1 VTRKPASADAGFFVR
16 AWDVLLPP
24 PPPGQRHGRGFKNN
38 PHDQEFFMC
47 SIFGIFGLQ
56 PGDDLQ
62 ALRRQALDC
71 SQRQRHR
78 GPDWSGVYVDDGA
91 ILVHERLAIV
101 DPAGGSQPL
110 LSADGHLA
118 LAVNGEIYNHREL
131 KQQLTQPYAFQT
143 GSDCEVI
150 NALYR
155 EDAPAALLNRL
166 NGIFAF
172 ALWDKATG
180 RVLIA
185 RDPMGVCPLYWG
197 HDQQGRLRVASEMKS
212 LADSCADVAQFPP
225 GHYYDSVSGELLQ
238 YYRKPWRDYAAVQG
252 VQVSKQ
258 ELREAFER
266 AVHRQLMT
274 DVPYGVL
281 LSGGLDSSL
290 VAAVAARFARKRIE
304 DNDEAEAWWPRLHSF
319 AIGLKGSPDLA
330 AAAIAAESL
339 GTVHHGFEY
348 TFEEGL
354 DALPEVIRH
363 IETYDVTTIRASTP
377 MFLLARRIK
386 AMGVKMVLSGEG
398 SDEIFGG
405 YLYFHKAPNAREF
418 HEELIRKLDALY
430 NYDCLRANKS
440 MMAWGVEPRVP
451 FLDVEFLDVAM
462 RMDAQYKMIDKTS
475 GGATRMEKGV
485 LREAFEGYLPD
496 SILWR
501 QKEQFSDGVG
511 YGWIDGLKAHAEAQV
526 SDRELAAAD
535 KRFPVNPP
543 QTKEAYYYRTL
554 FERVFP
560 TPAAAETVPGG
571 KSIACSSPAAI
582 AWDASFANAAD
593 PSGRAVA
600 GVHAQALGA

>member
-1 VTRKPASADAGFFVR
+1 
-16 AWDVLLPP
+16 
-24 PPPGQRHGRGFKNN
+24 
-38 PHDQEFFMC
+38 MC
-47 SIFGIFGLQ
+47 SILGIFGLQ
-56 PGDDLQ
+56 PGDDVQ
-62 ALRRQALDC
+62 ALRRRALEL

-78 GPDWSGVYVDDGA
+78 GPDWSGVHLDDGA

-110 LSADGHLA
+110 RSADGELA

-131 KQQLTQPYAFQT
+131 EQSLATPYAFQT

-155 EDAPAALLNRL
+155 EREDIGQWLNAL

-172 ALWDKATG
+172 ALWDRA
-180 RVLIA
+180 RRRFVIA
-185 RDPMGVCPLYWG
+185 RDPIGVCPLYWG
-197 HDQQGRLRVASEMKS
+197 HDGDGRLCVASEMKA
-212 LADSCADVAQFPP
+212 LADICADVAQFPP
-225 GHYYDSVSGELLQ
+225 GHYYDSERGELVR
-238 YYRKPWRDYAAVQG
+238 YYQRPWRDHATTKDVE
-252 VQVSKQ
+252 VSKQ

-266 AVHRQLMT
+266 AVHRQLMS

-304 DNDEAEAWWPRLHSF
+304 DNDTTEAWWPRLHSF
-319 AIGLKGSPDLA
+319 AIGLEGSPDLA
-330 AAAIAAESL
+330 AAEVAAKAL
-339 GTVHHGFEY
+339 GTVHHGFTY

-398 SDEIFGG
+398 SDEVFGG
-405 YLYFHKAPNAREF
+405 YLYFHKAPDAREF
-418 HEELIRKLDALY
+418 HEETVRKLDALH

-451 FLDVEFLDVAM
+451 FLDVEFLEVAM
-462 RMDAQYKMIDKTS
+462 RMDAAHKMVRPGPS
-475 GGATRMEKGV
+475 GRKIEKAI
-485 LREAFEGYLPD
+485 LREAFDGYLPD
-496 SILWR
+496 EILWR

-511 YGWIDGLKAHAEAQV
+511 YGWIDGLKAHAEAQI
-526 SDRELAAAD
+526 SDRVFAASAS
-535 KRFPVNPP
+535 RFPVNPP
-543 QTKEAYYYRTL
+543 QTKEAYLYRHI
-554 FERVFP
+554 FEQFFP
-560 TPAAAETVPGG
+560 GVACAQTVPGG

-582 AWDASFANAAD
+582 AWDAAFAKMAD

-600 GVHAQALGA
+600 GVHEAAL

>member
-1 VTRKPASADAGFFVR
+1 
-16 AWDVLLPP
+16 
-24 PPPGQRHGRGFKNN
+24 
-38 PHDQEFFMC
+38 MC

-56 PGDDLQ
+56 PGDDLRG
-62 ALRRQALDC
+62 LRRQALEL

-78 GPDWSGVYVDDGA
+78 GPDWSGVYIDDGA

-110 LSADGHLA
+110 RSADGELA

-131 KQQLTQPYAFQT
+131 KKELVQPYEFLT

-155 EDAPAALLNRL
+155 EDSPASFLNRL

-172 ALWDKATG
+172 ALWDKAAG
-180 RVLIA
+180 RALVA

-197 HDQQGRLRVASEMKS
+197 HDREGRLCVASEMKS
-212 LADSCADVAQFPP
+212 LADTCADVAQFPP
-225 GHYYDSVSGELLQ
+225 GHWYDTSTGELKK
-238 YYRKPWRDYAAVQG
+238 YYERPWRDYDAVED
-252 VQVSKQ
+252 VEVSAQ
-258 ELREAFER
+258 ELREAFEA

-290 VAAVAARFARKRIE
+290 VAAVAARYARHRIE
-304 DNDEAEAWWPRLHSF
+304 EDDKSEAWWPRLHSF

-330 AAAIAAESL
+330 AAEVAAAAL

-348 TFEEGL
+348 SFEEGL

-377 MFLLARRIK
+377 MYLLARRIK

-418 HEELIRKLDALY
+418 HEELVRKLDALH

-451 FLDVEFLDVAM
+451 FLDVEFMDVAM
-462 RMDAQYKMIDKTS
+462 RMDAKYKMID
-475 GGATRMEKGV
+475 
-485 LREAFEGYLPD
+485 
-496 SILWR
+496 
-501 QKEQFSDGVG
+501 
-511 YGWIDGLKAHAEAQV
+511 
-526 SDRELAAAD
+526 
-535 KRFPVNPP
+535 
-543 QTKEAYYYRTL
+543 
-554 FERVFP
+554 
-560 TPAAAETVPGG
+560 
-571 KSIACSSPAAI
+571 
-582 AWDASFANAAD
+582 
-593 PSGRAVA
+593 
-600 GVHAQALGA
+600 

>member
-1 VTRKPASADAGFFVR
+1 
-16 AWDVLLPP
+16 
-24 PPPGQRHGRGFKNN
+24 
-38 PHDQEFFMC
+38 MC

-56 PGDDLQ
+56 AGDDLQ
-62 ALRRQALDC
+62 ALRRQALEQ

-78 GPDWSGVYVDDGA
+78 GPDWSGVYVDERA

-110 LSADGHLA
+110 LSEDGTLA

-131 KQQLTQPYAFQT
+131 KQELVQPYAFQT

-155 EDAPAALLNRL
+155 EDDPASFLNRL

-172 ALWDKATG
+172 ALWDKVAG
-180 RVLIA
+180 RAIIA
-185 RDPMGVCPLYWG
+185 RDPIGVVPLYWG
-197 HDQQGRLRVASEMKS
+197 HDKQGRLCVASEMKS
-212 LADSCADVAQFPP
+212 LADTCADVAQFPP
-225 GHYYDSVSGELLQ
+225 GHWYDSATGELLQ
-238 YYRKPWRDYAAVQG
+238 YYARPWRDYDAVQG
-252 VQVSKQ
+252 VEVSRQ
-258 ELREAFER
+258 ALREAFEA

-290 VAAVAARFARKRIE
+290 VAAVAARYARHRIE
-304 DNDEAEAWWPRLHSF
+304 DGDRSEAWWPRLHSF
-319 AIGLKGSPDLA
+319 AIGLAGSPDLA
-330 AAAIAAESL
+330 AAKIAADML

-418 HEELIRKLDALY
+418 HEELVRKLDALN

-451 FLDVEFLDVAM
+451 FLDRAFLDVAM
-462 RMDAQYKMIDKTS
+462 RMDARHKMVDKAS
-475 GGATRMEKGV
+475 GRIEKAV
-485 LREAFEGYLPD
+485 LREAFEGYLPQE
-496 SILWR
+496 ILWR

-535 KRFPVNPP
+535 KRFPYNPP
-543 QTKEAYYYRTL
+543 QTKEAYYYRSL
-554 FERVFP
+554 FEQFYP
-560 TPAAAETVPGG
+560 SPAAAETVPGG

-582 AWDASFANAAD
+582 AWDASFATMAD

-600 GVHAQALGA
+600 GVHAQALAG

>member
-1 VTRKPASADAGFFVR
+1 
-16 AWDVLLPP
+16 
-24 PPPGQRHGRGFKNN
+24 
-38 PHDQEFFMC
+38 MC

-62 ALRRQALDC
+62 VLRQQSLEH

-78 GPDWSGVYVDDGA
+78 GPDWSGVHLDEGA

-110 LSADGHLA
+110 LSEDGQLV
-118 LAVNGEIYNHREL
+118 LAVNGEIYNHVALKAEL
-131 KQQLTQPYAFQT
+131 KQAYAFQT

-155 EDAPAALLNRL
+155 EDEPASLLNRL

-172 ALWDKATG
+172 ALWDKAKS
-180 RVLIA
+180 RAIIA
-185 RDPMGVCPLYWG
+185 RDPIGVCPLYWG
-197 HDQQGRLRVASEMKS
+197 HDREGRLRVASEMKS
-212 LADSCADVAQFPP
+212 LADTCADVAQFPP
-225 GHYYDSVSGELLQ
+225 GHWYDTATGELNK
-238 YYRKPWRDYAAVQG
+238 YYERPWRDYDAVEG
-252 VQVSKQ
+252 VEVPLQ
-258 ELREAFER
+258 ELREAFEA

-290 VAAVAARFARKRIE
+290 VAAVAARYARHRVE
-304 DNDEAEAWWPRLHSF
+304 DNDKSEAWWPRLHSF

-330 AAAIAAESL
+330 AAKVAAEML

-451 FLDVEFLDVAM
+451 FLDREFLDVAM
-462 RMDAQYKMIDKTS
+462 RMDAKFKMIDKS
-475 GGATRMEKGV
+475 RVDQSRGDAQRMEKGV
-485 LREAFEGYLPD
+485 LRAAFDGYLPD

-511 YGWIDGLKAHAEAQV
+511 YGWIDGLKAHAEKQV

-543 QTKEAYYYRTL
+543 QTKEAYYYRSL
-554 FERVFP
+554 FERFYP
-560 TPAAAETVPGG
+560 SPAAAETVPGG

-582 AWDASFANAAD
+582 AWDASFARMAD

-600 GVHAQALGA
+600 GVHEAAL

>member
-1 VTRKPASADAGFFVR
+1 
-16 AWDVLLPP
+16 
-24 PPPGQRHGRGFKNN
+24 
-38 PHDQEFFMC
+38 MC

-110 LSADGHLA
+110 LSDDGQLA

-131 KQQLTQPYAFQT
+131 KKQLVQPYAFQT

-155 EDAPAALLNRL
+155 ETMPDALLNRL

-172 ALWDKATG
+172 ALWDKAAG

-197 HDQQGRLRVASEMKS
+197 HDAQGRLRVASEMKS

-225 GHYYDSVSGELLQ
+225 GHYYDSGSGELVQ

-252 VQVSKQ
+252 VEVSKQ

-304 DNDEAEAWWPRLHSF
+304 ENDEAEAWWPRLHSF

-330 AAAIAAESL
+330 AAAIAAEAL

-462 RMDAQYKMIDKTS
+462 RMDAQYKMA
-475 GGATRMEKGV
+475 GTRADGSKRIEKAV
-485 LREAFEGYLPD
+485 LREAFEGYLPE

-543 QTKEAYYYRTL
+543 QTKEAYYYRSL

-582 AWDASFANAAD
+582 AWDASFAAMAD
-593 PSGRAVA
+593 P
-600 GVHAQALGA
+600 

>member
-1 VTRKPASADAGFFVR
+1 
-16 AWDVLLPP
+16 
-24 PPPGQRHGRGFKNN
+24 
-38 PHDQEFFMC
+38 MC

-56 PGDDLQ
+56 PGDDLA
-62 ALRRQALDC
+62 ALRRQALDL

-110 LSADGHLA
+110 LSSDGRLA
-118 LAVNGEIYNHREL
+118 LAVNGEIYNHKPLKAEL
-131 KQQLTQPYAFQT
+131 EHAYAFQT
-143 GSDCEVI
+143 ESDCEVI
-150 NALYR
+150 NALYL
-155 EDAPAALLNRL
+155 EDTPASFLNRL

-172 ALWDKATG
+172 ALWDKAQG
-180 RVLIA
+180 RAIIA
-185 RDPMGVCPLYWG
+185 RDPIGVVPLYWG
-197 HDQQGRLRVASEMKS
+197 HDREGRLRVASEMKS
-212 LADSCADVAQFPP
+212 LVDDCADVAQFPP
-225 GHYYDSVSGELLQ
+225 GHWYDTASGELVQ
-238 YYRKPWRDYAAVQG
+238 YYQRPWREYDAVQD
-252 VQVSKQ
+252 VDVSTT
-258 ELREAFER
+258 ELREAFEA

-290 VAAVAARFARKRIE
+290 VAAVAARYARHRIE
-304 DNDEAEAWWPRLHSF
+304 DGDQSEAWWPRLHSF
-319 AIGLKGSPDLA
+319 AIGLKDSPDLA
-330 AAAIAAESL
+330 AAKVAADML

-398 SDEIFGG
+398 SDEVFGG
-405 YLYFHKAPNAREF
+405 YLYFHKAPDARQF
-418 HEELIRKLDALY
+418 HEELVRKLDAL
-430 NYDCLRANKS
+430 NNFDCLRANKS

-451 FLDVEFLDVAM
+451 FLDREFLDVAM
-462 RMDAQYKMIDKTS
+462 RMDARHKMVHRGSD
-475 GGATRMEKGV
+475 GAQRIEKGV
-485 LREAFEGYLPD
+485 LRQAFEGYLPEQ
-496 SILWR
+496 ILWR

-511 YGWIDGLKAHAEAQV
+511 YGWIDGLKAHAEVQV

-543 QTKEAYYYRTL
+543 QTKEAYFYRSV
-554 FERVFP
+554 FECFYP
-560 TPAAAETVPGG
+560 SPAAAETVPGG

-582 AWDASFANAAD
+582 AWDASFAAMAD

-600 GVHAQALGA
+600 GVHEAAHAV

>member
-1 VTRKPASADAGFFVR
+1 
-16 AWDVLLPP
+16 
-24 PPPGQRHGRGFKNN
+24 
-38 PHDQEFFMC
+38 MC

-56 PGDDLQ
+56 AGDDLQ
-62 ALRRQALDC
+62 ALRRQALEQ

-78 GPDWSGVYVDDGA
+78 GPDWSGVYVDERA

-110 LSADGHLA
+110 LSEDGTLA

-131 KQQLTQPYAFQT
+131 KQELVQPYAFQT

-155 EDAPAALLNRL
+155 EDDPASFLNRL

-172 ALWDKATG
+172 ALWDKVAG
-180 RVLIA
+180 RAIIA
-185 RDPMGVCPLYWG
+185 RDPIGVVPLYWG
-197 HDQQGRLRVASEMKS
+197 HDKQGRLCVASEMKS
-212 LADSCADVAQFPP
+212 LADTCADVAQFPP
-225 GHYYDSVSGELLQ
+225 GHWYDSATGELPR
-238 YYRKPWRDYAAVQG
+238 YYERPWRDYDAVQG
-252 VQVSKQ
+252 VDVSQQ
-258 ELREAFER
+258 ELREAFEA

-290 VAAVAARFARKRIE
+290 VAAVAARYARHRIE
-304 DNDEAEAWWPRLHSF
+304 DGDRSEAWWPRLHSF
-319 AIGLKGSPDLA
+319 AIGLAGSPDLA
-330 AAAIAAESL
+330 AAKIAADML

-418 HEELIRKLDALY
+418 HEELVRKLDALN

-451 FLDVEFLDVAM
+451 FLDRAFLDVAM
-462 RMDAQYKMIDKTS
+462 RMDARHKMVDKAS
-475 GGATRMEKGV
+475 GRIEKAV
-485 LREAFEGYLPD
+485 LREAFEGYLPKE
-496 SILWR
+496 ILWR

-535 KRFPVNPP
+535 KRFPYNPP
-543 QTKEAYYYRTL
+543 QTKEAYYYRSL
-554 FERVFP
+554 FEQFYP
-560 TPAAAETVPGG
+560 SPAAAETVPGG

-582 AWDASFANAAD
+582 AWDASFAAMAD

-600 GVHAQALGA
+600 GVHAQALAG

>member
-1 VTRKPASADAGFFVR
+1 
-16 AWDVLLPP
+16 
-24 PPPGQRHGRGFKNN
+24 
-38 PHDQEFFMC
+38 MC
-47 SIFGIFGLQ
+47 SILGIFGVQ
-56 PGDDLQ
+56 PGYDVH
-62 ALRRQALDC
+62 ALRRQALEL

-78 GPDWSGVYVDDGA
+78 GPDWSGVHLDEGA

-110 LSADGHLA
+110 RSDDGELV

-131 KQQLTQPYAFQT
+131 EKQLAQPYAFQT

-155 EDAPAALLNRL
+155 ESSDVGAWLNRL

-172 ALWDKATG
+172 ALWDRSAQ
-180 RVLIA
+180 RYLIA
-185 RDPMGVCPLYWG
+185 RDPFGVCPLYWG
-197 HDQQGRLRVASEMKS
+197 HDSHGRVCVASEMKA
-212 LADSCADVAQFPP
+212 LADTCPDVAQFPP
-225 GHYYDSVSGELLQ
+225 GHYYDSAIGELVR
-238 YYRKPWRDYAAVQG
+238 YYVKPWRDYAATEG
-252 VQVSKQ
+252 VTVSAQ

-266 AVHRQLMT
+266 AVHRQLMS

-290 VAAVAARFARKRIE
+290 VAACAARFARRRIE
-304 DNDEAEAWWPRLHSF
+304 EDDQAEAWWPRLHSF
-319 AIGLKGSPDLA
+319 AIGLEGSPDLA
-330 AAAIAAESL
+330 AAEVAAQAL
-339 GTVHHGFEY
+339 DTVHHGFKY

-418 HEELIRKLDALY
+418 HAETIRKLDALH
-430 NYDCLRANKS
+430 NYDCLRANKA

-462 RMDAQYKMIDKTS
+462 RMDAQAKMAQVGP
-475 GGATRMEKGV
+475 GGGKRIEKAV
-485 LREAFEGYLPD
+485 LREAFEGYLPE

-526 SDRELAAAD
+526 SDRVFAAAAS
-535 KRFPVNPP
+535 RFRINPP
-543 QTKEAYYYRTL
+543 STKEAYFYRHI
-554 FERVFP
+554 FEQYFP
-560 TPAAAETVPGG
+560 SAACAETVPGG

-582 AWDASFANAAD
+582 AWDAAFANAAD
-593 PSGRAVA
+593 PSGRAIA
-600 GVHAQALGA
+600 GVHQAALA